1 MPQPAPSPPSHLL
14 LAQCDKP
21 QGVWGTGPPVQK
33 TLPLV
38 HSQLANSSTPK
49 LNVALNQ
56 NTFCFAELFPAV
68 AEIHRWY
75 SLSLN
80 IVECFRKEDRES
92 AKGRK
97 REKRESNGW
106 QAVKVSRAATR
117 SLIRFAAC
125 FAFSPFRVFAI
136 LFRAAGHVVAMGMG
150 AEHG

>member
-56 NTFCFAELFPAV
+56 NTHQTSLKLGIPCKLWVLIA
-68 AEIHRWY
+68 Y
-75 SLSLN
+75 SRRIWISVLYEKTEEYEQHQMRIETILN
-80 IVECFRKEDRES
+80 HLEYH
-92 AKGRK
+92 KGCVYK
-97 REKRESNGW
+97 ASK
-106 QAVKVSRAATR
+106 SRQ
-117 SLIRFAAC
+117 S
-125 FAFSPFRVFAI
+125 
-136 LFRAAGHVVAMGMG
+136 
-150 AEHG
+150 

>member
-56 NTFCFAELFPAV
+56 NKTEVEFLNRVHLGRGLGPCREAEQIAHRFFENGLVVLNHSREDRQLRLRVASELAGAELLDLYDGNKSLPLDEGVLEVRVPA
-68 AEIHRWY
+68 
-75 SLSLN
+75 
-80 IVECFRKEDRES
+80 
-92 AKGRK
+92 
-97 REKRESNGW
+97 
-106 QAVKVSRAATR
+106 QAAR
-117 SLIRFAAC
+117 IF
-125 FAFSPFRVFAI
+125 
-136 LFRAAGHVVAMGMG
+136 VVQ
-150 AEHG
+150 ERD